1 MNNSYDEIKKLLKAS
16 NNMLGKNSSLNE
28 EISEIRKSYGIISEQ
43 EDLTQKINPIEDA
56 EKEIEDSKETE
67 SKSDKQQ
74 SYRISGGVITLHGK
88 ESTDLE
94 LTTDDKTAFQETMD
108 EFVNEV
114 SDLVDFEPL
123 NVYKT
128 DVEWGGKII
137 DFDIQYYFT
146 LGENNGIYIDGTMIK
161 VDENFLNMLN
171 KLETY
176 YEKFKAKWAK
186 DEADAKTA
194 REKAEAKLA
203 VLGLTAEDLKALG
216 L

>member
-1 MNNSYDEIKKLLKAS
+1 
-16 NNMLGKNSSLNE
+16 MLGKNSSLNE

-171 KLETY
+171 KLDTY

-186 DEADAKTA
+186 VLASRKKTSP
-194 REKAEAKLA
+194 KP
-203 VLGLTAEDLKALG
+203 TQQP
-216 L
+216 